1 MKSEHR
7 KVELEQIV
15 TLERVR
21 LDEAHAYRR
30 KPPGG
35 GSYFRV
41 VFDGQCAGCELHG
54 GIPERHREYERR
66 AFSGVR
72 EARKWV
78 EDQNA
83 DIRHERLA
91 VASDYTT
98 GEWLAAWLE
107 SRRGL
112 ADRTRKG
119 YEHIITNH
127 LTPGLGAIPLDR
139 LSGEHI
145 ARYYSEA
152 ERTLSGQTVLH
163 HHQCLRAALNAA
175 VRKKLRTTN
184 PALEIED
191 APRAAPP
198 ARSWLNDEQIASLLR
213 SLEGEGWLEP
223 AGALAALCGLREG
236 EICALVWGDLELTD
250 EGGAVRVE
258 RAMQEIGGVVKIKA
272 PKSDKGRRSV
282 PLTVEASAR
291 LRAWRAA
298 QAEQDL
304 ARTAPSARVVIHA
317 DGSEVT
323 PNQIASKWRSWRKR
337 KSNRASFGTVR
348 FHDLRHSAAS
358 SWLRA
363 GIPLFV
369 VSRLLGHASIQL
381 TSDTYGHLDTTTF
394 SLDAVNAAQAAAFGR
409 ATQVVEIRRE
419 AEGVA

>member
-1 MKSEHR
+1 MKSDDR
-7 KVELEQIV
+7 KVDLEHIV

-21 LDEAHAYRR
+21 LDEAHTYKR
-30 KPPGG
+30 KLPGG
-35 GSYFRV
+35 GSYYRV
-41 VFDGQCAGCELHG
+41 VFDGQCAGCEQHG
-54 GIPERHREYERR
+54 GVPERHREYQRR

-83 DIRHERLA
+83 DIRHERLS

-98 GEWLAAWLE
+98 GEWLEEWLE

-119 YEHIITNH
+119 YAHIIENH
-127 LTPGLGAIPLDR
+127 LTPALGAIPLDR
-139 LSGEHI
+139 LSADHI
-145 ARYYSEA
+145 ARYYAEA

-163 HHQCLRAALNAA
+163 HHQCLRAALNEA
-175 VRKKLRTTN
+175 VRKRLRTTN
-184 PALEIED
+184 PALEIGD

-198 ARSWLNDEQIASLLR
+198 ARSWLNDEQIAALLG

-223 AGALAALCGLREG
+223 AAALAALCGLRDG
-236 EICALVWGDLELTD
+236 EICALEWGDLELTD
-250 EGGAVRVE
+250 EGGLLRVE
-258 RAMQEIGGVVKIKA
+258 RALQEIDGVTKVKP
-272 PKSDKGRRSV
+272 PKSKNGRRSV
-282 PLTVEASAR
+282 PLTAEASAR

-298 QAEQDL
+298 QGERDL
-304 ARTAPSARVVIHA
+304 ARIAPGARVVVHA

-323 PNQIASKWRSWRKR
+323 PDQVSSKWRSWRKR
-337 KSNRASFGTVR
+337 KANTASFGTVR

-409 ATQVVEIRRE
+409 KPQVVEITKQ
-419 AEGVA
+419 AGGVA